1 MILKAV
7 WAVTEREIIRMS
19 RQKVRLFASMVR
31 PLIWLFVIGSGVG
44 SIAPEINGQP
54 YTDYLI
60 PGVLGMTV
68 LFGAIG
74 LYGA

>member
-44 SIAPEINGQP
+44 SIAPEINP
-54 YTDYLI
+54 AFNFTDNL
-60 PGVLGMTV
+60 
-68 LFGAIG
+68 GAIV
-74 LYGA
+74 LATVS